1 MDGEVEKSVILVT
14 GMHRSGT
21 SAVTRVLSLLGCA
34 LPRAVTESARDN
46 EKGFWENP
54 AIRDLNDRILVS
66 AGSAWD
72 DWEPFDSRWY
82 ASPIAGGFRDD
93 ARAILEDEFGDGR
106 LFVVKDPRIC
116 RLLPFWTDAV
126 RSFGA
131 EPFIVSPVRN
141 PLDVAA
147 SLEERDGIHP
157 SIGLL
162 MWLRHVLDTEAA
174 SRDLRRVYL
183 RYEHL
188 LFKTHAVVDRLGD
201 ALGVVW
207 PTRSTRTNMEI
218 EEFLSPTL
226 RHHQNDD
233 TGVVGN
239 PRLSHWLRSS
249 FEILDRWACGSV
261 VRKKDFSALD
271 RVRAAFDDA
280 APAFGSALAVGVKAA
295 RDLTAAND
303 TLTERDG
310 RIEILAADLNTTR
323 GTLAERDAMN
333 GL

>member
-201 ALGVVW
+201 ALGGRVADAVNPHEHGDRGISVCPPCAIIKTTIPALSGIRDC
-207 PTRSTRTNMEI
+207 PTGFGRASRFSIVGLAVPWCGRRIFPRSI
-218 EEFLSPTL
+218 ESEPPLT
-226 RHHQNDD
+226 
-233 TGVVGN
+233 T
-239 PRLSHWLRSS
+239 PRLPS
-249 FEILDRWACGSV
+249 
-261 VRKKDFSALD
+261 
-271 RVRAAFDDA
+271 A
-280 APAFGSALAVGVKAA
+280 APLQWG
-295 RDLTAAND
+295 
-303 TLTERDG
+303 
-310 RIEILAADLNTTR
+310 
-323 GTLAERDAMN
+323 
-333 GL
+333 